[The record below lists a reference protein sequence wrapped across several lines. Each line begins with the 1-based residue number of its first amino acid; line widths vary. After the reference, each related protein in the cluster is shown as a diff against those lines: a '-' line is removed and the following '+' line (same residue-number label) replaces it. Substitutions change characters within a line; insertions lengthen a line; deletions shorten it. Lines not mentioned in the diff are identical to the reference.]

1 MVPYYMINSMFMDSK
16 AGSFSDLNNDINGN
30 DDDEITLLKQYV
42 FNIDKD
48 SSFIHGVPINR
59 NVIINGV
66 GITID
71 GANMARL
78 FDIGPN
84 ACVKFLNLNFINGN
98 ASGKDTYGHGGAIYA
113 PYKGTCIM
121 EKCTFTNNTAEF
133 NGGAV
138 FGGNAIGCT
147 FTGNSATFGGAM
159 SDSDASNSIFNNNTA
174 GTDGGALFKSD
185 AEKCD
190 FNFNS
195 AGCDG
200 GVMYYGTA
208 DKCNFNRNSAQRD
221 AGVLYYG
228 TANNCTFSHNTGNT
242 GGAMRGGTANNC
254 NFYANYAYAAGAIEV
269 GNANYCNFT
278 CNSARNKAGAMW
290 GGSSNNCIFIN
301 LPVASFTDL
310 EKDINGND
318 KDEITLARYYLFS
331 GTDVDD
337 SPFRNGVPVNRNVTI
352 NGNGM
357 TIDGAYMAGLF
368 EICEGA
374 CVKFLN
380 INFIN
385 GYKFANGGA
394 INAPNA
400 NCAVENS
407 NFTNIYSSRYGGAL
421 YNINAINCNFNS
433 NKAHSGGGAMYQGTA
448 INCAFNGNSALGVS
462 GALHAGTAINCSFYG
477 SSAING
483 GAMSDGIAINSTFH
497 NNRAEYKEGGAL
509 NGCNAT
515 GCIFVGNYAYNQ
527 GGAVNGGKSINCTFN
542 KNSAGIMVV
551 QCMGALLLIVF
562 LMVMMRRCVQEFNQ
576 VLLSIVLSWDTII
589 LNMLQH

>member
-1 MVPYYMINSMFMDSK
+1 MKFRGYLYVAMIFLVCILCISGVNAADDAGDIIGANDNQDFILEHGLDADALSVDNDDNSNELVDSLDVISGSFTDSDKNINGKGSFTDLNKDINGNNNEEISLNHDYVFNRDKDSSFIHGIYINRNVSINGNGFTIDGLHKARLFDIGKDANVTLENINFINGYAYGNGADANGGAVNAPYNDTCVVRNSTFTGNIADNNGGATQYGTIINCTYRDKYSKSGGAMVPYYMINSMFMDSK
-16 AGSFSDLNNDINGN
+16 DGSFSDLNNDINGN

-147 FTGNSATFGGAM
+147 FTGNTAQVYGGAVLGGNADGCTFTGNSATFGGAM

-195 AGCDG
+195 AGRDG

-221 AGVLYYG
+221 AGG
-228 TANNCTFSHNTGNT
+228 
-242 GGAMRGGTANNC
+242 
-254 NFYANYAYAAGAIEV
+254 
-269 GNANYCNFT
+269 
-278 CNSARNKAGAMW
+278 
-290 GGSSNNCIFIN
+290 
-301 LPVASFTDL
+301 
-310 EKDINGND
+310 
-318 KDEITLARYYLFS
+318 
-331 GTDVDD
+331 
-337 SPFRNGVPVNRNVTI
+337 
-352 NGNGM
+352 
-357 TIDGAYMAGLF
+357 
-368 EICEGA
+368 
-374 CVKFLN
+374 
-380 INFIN
+380 
-385 GYKFANGGA
+385 
-394 INAPNA
+394 
-400 NCAVENS
+400 
-407 NFTNIYSSRYGGAL
+407 
-421 YNINAINCNFNS
+421 
-433 NKAHSGGGAMYQGTA
+433 
-448 INCAFNGNSALGVS
+448 
-462 GALHAGTAINCSFYG
+462 
-477 SSAING
+477 
-483 GAMSDGIAINSTFH
+483 
-497 NNRAEYKEGGAL
+497 
-509 NGCNAT
+509 
-515 GCIFVGNYAYNQ
+515 
-527 GGAVNGGKSINCTFN
+527 
-542 KNSAGIMVV
+542 
-551 QCMGALLLIVF
+551 
-562 LMVMMRRCVQEFNQ
+562 
-576 VLLSIVLSWDTII
+576 IVLWYCKQ
-589 LNMLQH
+589 LYFQP